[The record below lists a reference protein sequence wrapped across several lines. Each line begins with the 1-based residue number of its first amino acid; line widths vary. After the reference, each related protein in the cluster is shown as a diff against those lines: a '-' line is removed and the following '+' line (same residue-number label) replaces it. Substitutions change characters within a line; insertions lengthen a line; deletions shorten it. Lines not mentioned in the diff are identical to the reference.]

1 MGKCHPVNSYHHQA
15 LRTCPTGFMLS
26 GVSEDGII
34 EAIEKDHVIGVQ
46 WHPERLLHD
55 PRNLSIIQSFIE
67 ECSSC

>member
-1 MGKCHPVNSYHHQA
+1 
-15 LRTCPTGFMLS
+15 MLS

-55 PRNLSIIQSFIE
+55 PRHLSIIQSFIE